1 MLRLKE
7 LTSQLTPSTHLATM
21 DIAIHHPWIRRPF
34 FPFHSPSRLFD
45 QFFGE
50 HLLESDLF
58 PTSTSLS
65 PFYLRPP
72 SFLRAPSW
80 IDTGL
85 SEVSFPLPGQ
95 ESSSWNL
102 LETYPPALLFLLAYI
117 WLHLSVLVTC
127 VSTREERLGYW
138 FFHPVV
144 CLYRVLFCILLY
156 YIFSMCCENHPL
168 SPNF

>member
-1 MLRLKE
+1 
-7 LTSQLTPSTHLATM
+7 M

-58 PTSTSLS
+58 STATSLS

-85 SEVSFPLPGQ
+85 SEVSLPRARAGAPFWEPPGHLLLRLFPFLWLPK
-95 ESSSWNL
+95 SSQARVCAKVRRD
-102 LETYPPALLFLLAYI
+102 EVTVFLFPQAAV
-117 WLHLSVLVTC
+117 SV
-127 VSTREERLGYW
+127 
-138 FFHPVV
+138 
-144 CLYRVLFCILLY
+144 
-156 YIFSMCCENHPL
+156 
-168 SPNF
+168 